1 LYLFTSTSVRSRTQR
16 LNCVLRNVL
25 FARHRAERIL
35 PVPSLIALIQYVH
48 VSRRRS
54 IINHPPVHFFPKKP
68 QEQHKCE
75 SIRLLYYWRKVQV
88 KRSDKHK
95 HKHYFN
101 LYLHRSIVI
110 THQSVV
116 SNMASQTLLRSALS
130 LSLSRRILPRQLR
143 VLSTALKHESESFLT
158 GTSSIYAEQMYE
170 NYLLNPESVHESWRR
185 YFDNLQ
191 NGVAYAEEDFS
202 QPTAVPPSKAS
213 RRQAPQAAVRDYDYS
228 ILHNNACNV
237 CFTHVRLLFIL

>member
-1 LYLFTSTSVRSRTQR
+1 
-16 LNCVLRNVL
+16 
-25 FARHRAERIL
+25 
-35 PVPSLIALIQYVH
+35 
-48 VSRRRS
+48 
-54 IINHPPVHFFPKKP
+54 
-68 QEQHKCE
+68 
-75 SIRLLYYWRKVQV
+75 
-88 KRSDKHK
+88 
-95 HKHYFN
+95 
-101 LYLHRSIVI
+101 
-110 THQSVV
+110 
-116 SNMASQTLLRSALS
+116 MASQTLLRSA

-143 VLSTALKHESESFLT
+143 VLSTAPKHESESFLT